1 MNIYIKVLA
10 ILYFLH
16 SQKLCTSVKHNRLSC
31 DEVNKELIAMGVI
44 IENIPEGTL
53 DLSFQNVFRFHTCF
67 FLYFYHTFQ
76 SLTETNTSNYEICYN
91 WSREA
96 AKVANIV
103 PKCLKFCFVL
113 LGLSTQD
120 SSICSRPYSSQDC
133 CSRAVENELLKRSAV
148 EVNAGY
154 RSYIA
159 FCKKEVQNLSK
170 NLKCK

>member
-67 FLYFYHTFQ
+67 FYIFIILFNR
-76 SLTETNTSNYEICYN
+76 SLKQIPAITKFVTI
-91 WSREA
+91 EA
-96 AKVANIV
+96 EKLQKLQILC
-103 PKCLKFCFVL
+103 P
-113 LGLSTQD
+113 
-120 SSICSRPYSSQDC
+120 
-133 CSRAVENELLKRSAV
+133 
-148 EVNAGY
+148 NA
-154 RSYIA
+154 
-159 FCKKEVQNLSK
+159 
-170 NLKCK
+170 